1 MASPSAFVWK
11 LRLLA
16 AFCAAPGIGH
26 AQAVQVTSA
35 PRAFNVVPPKSWVP
49 APLVTGNTR
58 VAFRAPLGVPHGECA
73 VTAIEFKGQRLTQ
86 AEIDK
91 SLAQPM
97 TAKEV
102 QEDLA
107 RSYNNVKVLSIGRTV
122 LAGFKAQAFKFEYS
136 VGTPLGEMW
145 ATAVTTT
152 AAVAPNV
159 SWAISCGS
167 TGKTIS
173 EARTSFS
180 HWQMDFNAFP
190 TNFKF

>member
-1 MASPSAFVWK
+1 MASVSNVVRHFCLWAVLSATHGMV
-11 LRLLA
+11 
-16 AFCAAPGIGH
+16 H

-35 PRAFNVVPPKSWVP
+35 PRPFSVVPAKGWVP
-49 APLVTGNTR
+49 AALVTGNTR
-58 VAFRAPLGVPHGECA
+58 VAFKAPPGVPHGACA

-91 SLAQPM
+91 NLAEPM
-97 TAKEV
+97 TAKEI

-107 RSYNNVKVLSIGRTV
+107 RSYNNVKVVSTGRTV
-122 LAGFKAQAFKFEYS
+122 LAGFRAQVFKFEYS

-173 EARTSFS
+173 EARTGFS

>member
-1 MASPSAFVWK
+1 MARASTSVIC
-11 LRLLA
+11 LLA
-16 AFCAAPGIGH
+16 AVFTGQIF
-26 AQAVQVTSA
+26 AQGQTVQVANA
-35 PRAFNVVPPKSWVP
+35 PRAFSVVAPKGWVP
-49 APLVTGNTR
+49 SAIVTGNTR
-58 VAFRAPLGVPHGECA
+58 VAFKAPSGVPHGECA

-91 SLAQPM
+91 NLAEPL
-97 TAKEV
+97 TAKEI

-107 RSYNNVKVLSIGRTV
+107 RSYNNVKVLSTGKAV
-122 LAGFKAQAFKFEYS
+122 LAGFKAQVFKFEYS

-159 SWAISCGS
+159 SWAVSCGS

-173 EARTSFS
+173 EARTGFS
-180 HWQMDFNAFP
+180 NWQLDFNVFP